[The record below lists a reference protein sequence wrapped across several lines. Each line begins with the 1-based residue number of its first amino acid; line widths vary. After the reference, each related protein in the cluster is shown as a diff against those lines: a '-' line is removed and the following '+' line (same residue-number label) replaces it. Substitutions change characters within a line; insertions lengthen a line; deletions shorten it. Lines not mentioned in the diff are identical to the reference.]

1 MARKEDDNRAG
12 VVGMKGVTR
21 TRKEEAGYDSHT
33 TGTLEA
39 SSCTLFVNITMHG
52 IRSFLS

>member
-1 MARKEDDNRAG
+1 MVKEEDNNRAG
-12 VVGMKGVTR
+12 VVGMTGVTR

-39 SSCTLFVNITMHG
+39 SSGRVHYL
-52 IRSFLS
+52 

>member
-1 MARKEDDNRAG
+1 MVKEEDNNRAG
-12 VVGMKGVTR
+12 VVGMTGVTR

-39 SSCTLFVNITMHG
+39 E
-52 IRSFLS
+52 R